1 MRNIFAGTGVQ
12 TGGQHGFLRLFSR
25 LVVLGVFAFSA
36 VIALLSLPA
45 TTQFLMDQLEIF
57 PPITVSS
64 LTAAMRD
71 PPGAIVILS
80 AGRRVYAPEFG
91 AETLDELSLE
101 RVRYGALLA
110 RATRLPVLVSGGLGG
125 EGRPSLAQLMADA
138 LRSDYGIAAR
148 WLESRSAN
156 TAENAILSSEIL
168 RSAGI
173 NRVILVTHAWHMKRA
188 RAAFLANGIAVLPGP
203 TAFYGPAGNEDSL
216 LRFLNPDVKS
226 LRMSAFALHE
236 IVGSQWY
243 RLRYGF

>member
-1 MRNIFAGTGVQ
+1 MRNIFARTGVQ
-12 TGGQHGFLRLFSR
+12 TGRQHGFLRFLSR
-25 LVVLGVFAFSA
+25 LLVLGVLGFSA
-36 VIALLSLPA
+36 VVALLSLPA
-45 TTQFLMDQLEIF
+45 TTQLLMDHLEVF

-64 LTAAMRD
+64 LTVAMRD

-91 AETLDELSLE
+91 TETLDELSLE

-148 WLESRSAN
+148 WLESRSVN

-173 NRVILVTHAWHMKRA
+173 KRVILVTHAWHMKRA
-188 RAAFLANGIAVLPGP
+188 NAAFIANGISVLPGP
-203 TAFYGPAGNEDSL
+203 TAFYGPAGSEDSL
-216 LRFLNPDVKS
+216 LRFFDPDVKS

-236 IVGSQWY
+236 IIGSQWY